1 MNFQP
6 LNVQFYGSGCK
17 ILNYYNLKHSPAYIF
32 PKDTRD
38 SWLPKDQYRP
48 PLNPPKTKSN
58 YKYTE
63 LYNTREQYIHGS
75 QKITAPSYSFGKAGL
90 GEDEFYTKTRKNKTK
105 NKPRAKSAKYKN
117 IKFGEEDLAG
127 DNCANPNMEENNDNK
142 KNKNKNKEKDEEPY
156 HQYYEI
162 GKQFVNESTQ
172 NKAPLYSFAGG
183 AFGQNYL
190 THRRLDNNFS
200 PQNDFYEL
208 RKAYVKESKK
218 PRILG
223 YHFGTEKRLDANIKK
238 KWIYKGYG
246 INKNDGQKKKKNNKN
261 DFKEEKNFEQGDNL
275 ENNNGNDNINNN
287 NDIKEEK
294 KEKEISPKKNKSQE
308 IKFNN
313 SKEMPHDYYN
323 LREHYIYESQKPRIL
338 GYSFGKMSRTKKDK
352 IGEET
357 FFYNLNEKYVNESQ
371 KPKAPNYSF
380 GRPNSA
386 FIYRGKKNENKK
398 RPKSA
403 VYITKEGKN
412 SPGPG
417 NYDITKDFG
426 NDGIKI
432 GISQCG
438 RKYAKNNGVPGPGRY
453 QPNINYIK
461 RQYPIYSIGNAER
474 DGCSYPIYSGI
485 YIKRRNVSYGSQYYR
500 KNPNWIFAKTCKGED
515 LHNKIIKENFR
526 YI

>member
-1 MNFQP
+1 MNFHP
-6 LNVQFYGSGCK
+6 LNVQLYGNRCK
-17 ILNYYNLKHSPAYIF
+17 ILNYYNLNHSPAYKF
-32 PKDTRD
+32 PKDTRN
-38 SWLPKDQYRP
+38 SWLQKNQCNHLD
-48 PLNPPKTKSN
+48 NPQKTKSN
-58 YKYTE
+58 YNYTE
-63 LYNTREQYIHGS
+63 LYNTREQYIHQS
-75 QKITAPSYSFGKAGL
+75 QKITAPSYSFGKAGME
-90 GEDEFYTKTRKNKTK
+90 EDQFYIKTK
-105 NKPRAKSAKYKN
+105 SKDKSNVYKVKSDKSKN
-117 IKFGEEDLAG
+117 IKFGEEDLRG
-127 DNCANPNMEENNDNK
+127 DNNPNINEINIK
-142 KNKNKNKEKDEEPY
+142 KNKNEERKQEEPI
-156 HQYYEI
+156 HQYYEV
-162 GKQFVNESTQ
+162 GKQFVNKSTQ
-172 NKAPLYSFAGG
+172 KKAPHYSFAAG
-183 AFGQNYL
+183 AFGKKYL
-190 THRRLDNNFS
+190 TQSRIDNNFK
-200 PQNDFYEL
+200 PENDFYNL
-208 RKAYVKESKK
+208 RKAYKKESNK
-218 PRILG
+218 PRIIS
-223 YHFGTEKRLDANIKK
+223 YHFGKEKRLDPNIKNKRNYKNYENK
-238 KWIYKGYG
+238 KGKID
-246 INKNDGQKKKKNNKN
+246 NNDKDNKN
-261 DFKEEKNFEQGDNL
+261 DFKEDANFKKGDNNIFSD
-275 ENNNGNDNINNN
+275 EEVEKTNIAKKDNK
-287 NDIKEEK
+287 KEEIK
-294 KEKEISPKKNKSQE
+294 LNISKYQPN
-308 IKFNN
+308 
-313 SKEMPHDYYN
+313 DYYN
-323 LREHYIYESQKPRIL
+323 LREHYIYESQKPRVV
-338 GYSFGKMSRTKKDK
+338 GYSFGKMSRTTKGK
-352 IGEET
+352 ISEET
-357 FFYNLNEKYVNESQ
+357 LFYNIREKYVNESQ

-485 YIKRRNVSYGSQYYR
+485 YRKRRNVSYGSQYYR

>member
-17 ILNYYNLKHSPAYIF
+17 ILNYYNLKHSPAYVF
-32 PKDTRD
+32 PKDTKD
-38 SWLPKDQYRP
+38 SWLPKNQYSP
-48 PLNPPKTKSN
+48 PSNPPKTKSN

-90 GEDEFYTKTRKNKTK
+90 GEDEFYTKTRKNKTQ
-105 NKPRAKSAKYKN
+105 NKSRAKSAKYKN
-117 IKFGEEDLAG
+117 IKFGEEDLGG
-127 DNCANPNMEENNDNK
+127 DNCANPNMGENNSNK
-142 KNKNKNKEKDEEPY
+142 KNKNKENDEEPY

-183 AFGQNYL
+183 AFGQKYL
-190 THRRLDNNFS
+190 THRRLENNFS

-223 YHFGTEKRLDANIKK
+223 YHFGTQKRLDANIKK
-238 KWIYKGYG
+238 KWVYKGYG
-246 INKNDGQKKKKNNKN
+246 INKKDGKKEKKNDKN
-261 DFKEEKNFEQGDNL
+261 DFKEEKNFQQADNL
-275 ENNNGNDNINNN
+275 ENNNNDNINDN
-287 NDIKEEK
+287 NDINREDK
-294 KEKEISPKKNKSQE
+294 KEKKISPKNNKSEE

-380 GRPNSA
+380 GRPKTVFYDS
-386 FIYRGKKNENKK
+386 KNKNKNK
-398 RPKSA
+398 IKIRPKSA
-403 VYITKEGKN
+403 VNISEEEKN
-412 SPGPG
+412 TPGPG
-417 NYDITKDFG
+417 RYNVAKEFG

-432 GISQCG
+432 GISKFG
-438 RKYAKNNGVPGPGRY
+438 RKYGKGNGVPGPGRY
-453 QPNINYIK
+453 RPDINFVK
-461 RQYPIYSIGNAER
+461 RQYPIYSIGKAER
-474 DGCSYPIYSGI
+474 EGCSYPMNYN
-485 YIKRRNVSYGSQYYR
+485 YKNRMNVSYGSQYYR
-500 KNPNWIFAKTCKGED
+500 KNPSWIYAKTCKGEE
-515 LHNKIIKENFR
+515 LHNKVLKENYR
-526 YI
+526 YY